1 MKVIIDI
8 PNDFTGDY
16 IVDKFK
22 DFFSRVITDIDCKGL
37 CGNYEKEIAEMFIKA
52 FEESEDEYN
61 NNNIYN
67 KVIYNKALDDLRNE
81 LKDNYTEYTVDCYL
95 GDTDYYSYT
104 TACNYLEEFIDEVT
118 EQLKKKKE
126 ENNND

>member
-61 NNNIYN
+61 DNIYN
-67 KVIYNKALDDLRNE
+67 NVYFTNFNTFCLF
-81 LKDNYTEYTVDCYL
+81 
-95 GDTDYYSYT
+95 T
-104 TACNYLEEFIDEVT
+104 THILHIISFFS
-118 EQLKKKKE
+118 LHS
-126 ENNND
+126 